1 MRKDIRY
8 IYLGLLAVIFM
19 IGNTA
24 FAQKKAFT
32 GTVTNSS
39 GNPVQG
45 VELTIMEQPGEK
57 YFTDSDGRFT
67 FLAESGLHLVIRTLT
82 NEGKVVVIDQS
93 NMSIVLDHLSRLL
106 NIGYGQFVFQNELG
120 SSLSTVNADQLSRS
134 SALNPENAL
143 YGLLPGL
150 SVMQNGG
157 TAENRGPDM
166 FIRGRGTM
174 NNASILVLVDGFE
187 RPLSSLSTS
196 EIQSASVLKDAAA
209 LAEYGQRGANGVLL
223 ITTKRGQNNA
233 LKVDV
238 SYQYGMNQAFRLP
251 EPLGANDYANALNEA
266 LTNDGLPVRYSNED
280 LAAFKSGSSP
290 NLFPNVNWKKEV
302 LRDFGTNSN
311 FNATFIGGSDRIKYF
326 TSLNYQN
333 EAGLFDHTDK
343 NIFSTQQEYNRLN
356 FRTNL
361 DVDLT
366 KNTLFRINVGGNIF
380 NANRPGTGADQ
391 IFNAIYTIPSAAF
404 PVKTI
409 NNIWGGTNIY
419 NNNPMALA
427 TATGYATTHSRTLL
441 FDVSIKQNLDQIL
454 KGLSGEVA
462 VSYDNSATYWDG
474 KTKSFQYQTTAI
486 QRDAATDAII
496 NTTYTKYGQE
506 TALSPY
512 SQLGNQWRHGNFWG
526 KLNYYTSWGQNT
538 LNTMV
543 LYQQDKK
550 VNNGQYQ
557 TFLHQSMVGNA
568 NYNYAQ
574 KYYATLSVSYSGSS
588 VLPSNNRFGLF
599 PAISGVWLMNK
610 ESFLATSNTIKLLKL
625 RVSWGIAGN
634 DLMSPNLSDQ
644 GYYSSGGY
652 FYTTNNTGNGGYYE
666 GQLATQQLTY
676 EKSYKTNVG
685 IEANI
690 WGKLDATA
698 DVFYDKRNDILVS
711 MSGKISSV
719 LGVTMPVQNLGETEN
734 KGIELSLNWKDQIG
748 SLTYHF
754 GGQLSFARNKI
765 IEMAED
771 YQPYEYLKRTGNSIG
786 QVFGMQAIG
795 FFKDENDIANSPK
808 QLLSTVKPGDF
819 KYKDQNADNVI
830 DELDNVP
837 IGYNTTIPEIYY
849 SFNLGFDYKG
859 FGVDALFQ
867 GTANQSVYLNTPS
880 VFWPLKA
887 NTNISTFSDNHW
899 TPATSNS
906 ATLPR
911 LTTIDNDNNFR
922 QNTTWIEDGSY
933 LKLRTAEVYYQLPE
947 KSIEKLKLSKARI
960 FVRGMD
966 LFSIDKV
973 KVIDPEAI
981 SSGYPTLTTYYLGI
995 NVAF

>member
-1 MRKDIRY
+1 MRKNIRY
-8 IYLGLLAVIFM
+8 ICLSLFVILFM
-19 IGNTA
+19 IGNMA

-57 YFTDSDGRFT
+57 YFSDGEGKFT
-67 FLAESGLHLVIRTLT
+67 FLAESGLHLMVRTLT
-82 NEGKVVVIDQS
+82 NEGKVVVIDQL

-106 NIGYGQFVFQNELG
+106 NIGYGQSVFQNELG
-120 SSLSTVNADQLSRS
+120 SSLSTVDADQLSKS

-157 TAENRGPDM
+157 IAEGRSPNM

-174 NNASILVLVDGFE
+174 NSANILVLVDGFE
-187 RPLSSLSTS
+187 RPLSSLSTA
-196 EIQSASVLKDAAA
+196 EIQSATVLKDAAA

-238 SYQYGMNQAFRLP
+238 SYQYGINQALRLP
-251 EPLGANDYANALNEA
+251 KFYDANDYANALNEA
-266 LTNDGLPVRYSNED
+266 LTNDGLPVRYKNED
-280 LAAFKSGSSP
+280 LAAFKSGNSP
-290 NLFPNVNWKKEV
+290 DLFPNVDWNKEV

-311 FNATFIGGSDRIKYF
+311 FNATFIGGGEHIKYF
-326 TSLNYQN
+326 TSLNYQS
-333 EAGLFDHTDK
+333 EKGLFNQTDN
-343 NIFSTQQEYNRLN
+343 NIFSTQQEYDRLN

-361 DVDLT
+361 DIDLT
-366 KNTLFRINVGGNIF
+366 KNTLFRINVGGNIY
-380 NANRPGTGADQ
+380 NANRPGIVADN
-391 IFNAIYTIPSAAF
+391 IFNALYTVPSAAF

-409 NNIWGGTNIY
+409 NNVWGGTNIY

-441 FDVSIKQNLDQIL
+441 FDVSIRQNLDKIV

-486 QRDAATDAII
+486 QRDGVTGAINDTI
-496 NTTYTKYGQE
+496 YTNYGLE

-512 SQLGNQWRHGNFWG
+512 TQLGGQWRHANFWG
-526 KLNYYTSWGQNT
+526 KLNYLTSWGQNT
-538 LNTMV
+538 LNAMV

-550 VNNGQYQ
+550 VDNGQYH
-557 TFLHQSMVGNA
+557 TYLHQSMVGNA

-574 KYYATLSVSYSGSS
+574 KFYATASVSYSGSS

-599 PAISGVWLMNK
+599 PAVSGAWLMNK
-610 ESFLATSNTIKLLKL
+610 ESFLANSNAIKLLKV
-625 RVSWGIAGN
+625 RASWGITGN
-634 DLMSPNLSDQ
+634 DLMSPNLADQ
-644 GYYSSGGY
+644 GYNTSGGY
-652 FYTTNNTGNGGYYE
+652 FYTNNNTANSGYYE
-666 GQLATQQLTY
+666 GTLATQQLTY

-685 IEANI
+685 IDANL

-698 DVFYDKRNDILVS
+698 EVFYDRRNDILVS
-711 MSGKISSV
+711 STGNISYV
-719 LGVTMPVQNLGETEN
+719 LGVTPPFKNMGVTQN
-734 KGIELSLNWKDQIG
+734 KGLEASLNWKDQIG
-748 SLTYHF
+748 SFNYHF

-765 IEMAED
+765 IEMAENH
-771 YQPYEYLKRTGNSIG
+771 QPFDYLKRTGHPIG

-795 FFKDENDIANSPK
+795 FFKDLNDIAASPK
-808 QLLSTVKPGDF
+808 QLFSNVKPGDF

-830 DELDNVP
+830 NELDIVP
-837 IGYNTTIPEIYY
+837 MGYDTTNPEIYY

-859 FGVDALFQ
+859 FGIEALFQ
-867 GTANQSVYLNTPS
+867 GTANQSVYLNTTS
-880 VFWPLKA
+880 VFWPLKT
-887 NTNISTFSDNHW
+887 NTTISTFSDDHW
-899 TPATSNS
+899 TPATSTS

-911 LTTIDNDNNFR
+911 LTTLDNDNNFR
-922 QNTTWIEDGSY
+922 ANSTWIENGSY
-933 LKLRTAEVYYQLPE
+933 LKLRSAEVYYQLPE
-947 KSIEKLKLSKARI
+947 KSVEKFKLSKARI
-960 FVRGMD
+960 FIRGMD

-973 KVIDPEAI
+973 KVMDPEKLGT
-981 SSGYPTLTTYYLGI
+981 GYPTLRTFYLGI

>member
-1 MRKDIRY
+1 MRKNIRY
-8 IYLGLLAVIFM
+8 IYLSLFVVIFM

-57 YFTDSDGRFT
+57 YFTDSDGKFT
-67 FLAESGLHLVIRTLT
+67 FLAESGLHLMVRTLS
-82 NEGKVVVIDQS
+82 NEGKVIVIDQP

-120 SSLSTVNADQLSRS
+120 SSISTVDADQLSRS

-157 TAENRGPDM
+157 IAEGRSPDM

-174 NNASILVLVDGFE
+174 NSANILVLVDGFE
-187 RPLSSLSTS
+187 RPLSSLSTA
-196 EIQSASVLKDAAA
+196 EIQSATVLKDAAA

-223 ITTKRGQNNA
+223 VTTKRGQNNA

-251 EPLGANDYANALNEA
+251 EFYGATDYANALNQA
-266 LTNDGLPVRYSNED
+266 LTNDGLPARYNNED
-280 LAAFKSGSSP
+280 LAAFASRNSP
-290 NLFPNVNWKKEV
+290 QLYPNVNWNKEV
-302 LRDFGTNSN
+302 LRDQGTNSN
-311 FNATFIGGSDRIKYF
+311 FNATFIGGGDRIKYF

-333 EAGLFDHTDK
+333 EEGLFNHTDK

-366 KNTLFRINVGGNIF
+366 RNTRFSINVGGNIY
-380 NANRPGTGADQ
+380 NANRPGTSADN
-391 IFNAIYTIPSAAF
+391 IFNALSTIPSAAF

-427 TATGYATTHSRTLL
+427 TATGYSTTHSRTLL
-441 FDVSIKQNLDQIL
+441 FDVSIKQNLDKIV
-454 KGLSGEVA
+454 KGLSGEIA
-462 VSYDNSATYWDG
+462 ASYDNAATFWDG
-474 KTKSFQYQTTAI
+474 KTKNFEYQTTAI
-486 QRDAATDAII
+486 QRDGTTGAITDTI
-496 NTTYTKYGQE
+496 YTNYGKE
-506 TALSPY
+506 TSLNPY
-512 SQLGNQWRHGNFWG
+512 SSLGSQWRHGNLWA

-550 VNNGQYQ
+550 VDNGQYR
-557 TFLHQSMVGNA
+557 TYLHQSMVGNA
-568 NYNYAQ
+568 HYNYAR
-574 KYYATLSVSYSGSS
+574 KYYASLSVSYSGSS
-588 VLPSNNRFGLF
+588 VLPSDDRFGLF
-599 PAISGVWLMNK
+599 PAISGAWLMNK
-610 ESFLATSNTIKLLKL
+610 ESFLASSKAIKLLKF
-625 RVSWGIAGN
+625 RVSWGITGN
-634 DLMSPNLSDQ
+634 DLMSPNLADQ
-644 GYYSSGGY
+644 GYNSSGGY
-652 FYTTNNTGNGGYYE
+652 FYTTNNTANGGYYE

-676 EKSYKTNVG
+676 EKSYKSNVG
-685 IEANI
+685 IDANL
-690 WGKLDATA
+690 WGKLDATVDA
-698 DVFYDKRNDILVS
+698 FYDKRNDILVS

-719 LGVTMPVQNLGETEN
+719 LGVSTPVQNLGETEN
-734 KGIELSLNWKDQIG
+734 KGIEISLNWKDQIG
-748 SLTYHF
+748 SFNYHF

-765 IEMAED
+765 IEMAEI
-771 YQPYEYLKRTGNSIG
+771 YTPYEYLKRTGNPIG

-808 QLLSTVKPGDF
+808 QLFSTVKPGDF

-830 DELDNVP
+830 DELDNVR
-837 IGYNTTIPEIYY
+837 IGYNTSSPEIYY

-859 FGVDALFQ
+859 FGMEALFQ

-922 QNTTWIEDGSY
+922 TNTTWIEDGSY

-966 LFSIDKV
+966 LFSIDNV
-973 KVIDPEAI
+973 KVMDPEEL
-981 SSGYPTLTTYYLGI
+981 STGYPTLTTYYLGI